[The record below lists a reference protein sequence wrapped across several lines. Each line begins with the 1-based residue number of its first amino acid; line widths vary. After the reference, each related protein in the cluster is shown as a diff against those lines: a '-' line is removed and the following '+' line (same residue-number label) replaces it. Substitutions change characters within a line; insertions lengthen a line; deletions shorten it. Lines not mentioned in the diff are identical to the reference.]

1 MTYDTLLVVPIA
13 NASIDGIYSMVER
26 VEVIAKVDVPHGG
39 ISAITSDCHDTFPL
53 VMFAR
58 AVLYT
63 LVVVTK

>member
-1 MTYDTLLVVPIA
+1 MVVPTT
-13 NASIDGIYSMVER
+13 NASIDGIYSIVDR
-26 VEVIAKVDVPHGG
+26 VEVAAKVDVPHGG

-63 LVVVTK
+63 LVVVIK